1 MRLSSFL
8 DQLQFDFD
16 SDEIGKITQKAL
28 REARISVEKA
38 RLEIEK
44 SRAELDKMRSENKKK

>member
-1 MRLSSFL
+1 MRFSSFL

-16 SDEIGKITQKAL
+16 SGEIGKITQKAL

-38 RLEIEK
+38 RPEIEK
-44 SRAELDKMRSENKKK
+44 SRAELDKMRS